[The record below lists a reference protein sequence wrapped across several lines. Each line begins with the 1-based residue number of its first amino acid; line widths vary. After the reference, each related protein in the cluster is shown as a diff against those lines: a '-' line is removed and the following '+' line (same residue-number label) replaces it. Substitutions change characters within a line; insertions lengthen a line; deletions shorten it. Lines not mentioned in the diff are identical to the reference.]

1 MKKRK
6 NDFIDLDGGL
16 GIKAG
21 ERLPLA
27 SIVAPPRV
35 SRHLNTAAGWL
46 HEMGKLYREARRRQL
61 DSQEASRLAW
71 ICAQAAKL
79 ATEVENLREIEMLRE
94 QLAAIQAQSPGFT
107 VPDGLLAAPEPL
119 GAVDELDVLPSPVL
133 VQP

>member
-1 MKKRK
+1 
-6 NDFIDLDGGL
+6 
-16 GIKAG
+16 
-21 ERLPLA
+21 
-27 SIVAPPRV
+27 
-35 SRHLNTAAGWL
+35 
-46 HEMGKLYREARRRQL
+46 MGKLYREARRRQL